1 MSLNCLPFAVSSHKW
16 DWFGSDSLLSL
27 IEMKHFWHFFL
38 CLKGKDVLLLCWAH
52 GRDQEGSRQQVEWQ
66 VAHGPQVRALFMPP
80 TQGGIKS
87 RVAESSMGS
96 AGQMRGQETKGKV
109 ISHHAWPTSVG
120 TSEAKVVLCR
130 GSALHRFTG
139 IFLPQLFLLSSWAVY
154 YSR

>member
-1 MSLNCLPFAVSSHKW
+1 M
-16 DWFGSDSLLSL
+16 
-27 IEMKHFWHFFL
+27 
-38 CLKGKDVLLLCWAH
+38 
-52 GRDQEGSRQQVEWQ
+52 
-66 VAHGPQVRALFMPP
+66 AHGPQVRALFMPP

-139 IFLPQLFLLSSWAVY
+139 IFLSQLFLLSSWAVY